1 MKRYFHAVLLFVV
14 LSCSHYA
21 HGTPKTVD
29 PLWEKVVAQHNS
41 LKKWVAKDIEQV
53 VLETPKGEATKKTTV
68 LKQFARI
75 EKAKPIY
82 TVLEIIPAVNNP
94 KDADQDVDFGAMF
107 LPLEAKIF
115 STKADIKRLSSQVLD
130 GKTLAV
136 FEFSKAGFKLKLWVD
151 PETGVIHQREFQGGM
166 SFVMSGVM
174 TTSYNTDPN
183 SRNLPKQSMT
193 KVSIIVPF
201 QKAEIEIKDNF
212 TNWFELP

>member
-1 MKRYFHAVLLFVV
+1 MKRYFHTVLLFVIF
-14 LSCSHYA
+14 SFSHYA

-29 PLWEKVVAQHNS
+29 PLWEKVVAQHTM
-41 LKKWVAKDIEQV
+41 LKKWVAKDIEQI

-82 TVLEIIPAVNNP
+82 TVLETIPAMSNP
-94 KDADQDVDFGAMF
+94 KDVDQNVDFGAMF

-115 STKADIKRLSSQVLD
+115 TTKADIKRLNAQVLD

-151 PETGVIHQREFQGGM
+151 PETGVFHQREFQGGM
-166 SFVMSGVM
+166 PFVMSGVM
-174 TTSYNTDPN
+174 TTSYSTDPN
-183 SRNLPKQSMT
+183 TRNLPKQSTT
-193 KVSIIVPF
+193 KVSITVPF
-201 QKAEIEIKDNF
+201 QKAEVEIKDNF